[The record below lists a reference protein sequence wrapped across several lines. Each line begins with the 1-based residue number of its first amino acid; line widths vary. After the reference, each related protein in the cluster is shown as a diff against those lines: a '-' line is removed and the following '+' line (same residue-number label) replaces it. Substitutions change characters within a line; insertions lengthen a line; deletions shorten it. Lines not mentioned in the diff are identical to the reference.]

1 MERELHML
9 GQHKHDS
16 KEKDNLTEWNAEKVE
31 DRMYVLRHI
40 NRINPRKGMGRIYEY
55 YTGRAPTRRIHEAKT
70 FTLEKAKNTKQFAA
84 TAHACEIKRVTQKML
99 FKAALQ
105 GI

>member
-40 NRINPRKGMGRIYEY
+40 GVGKRNGAGQRRYEY
-55 YTGRAPTRRIHEAKT
+55 YTGRVPTKRIHEAKT
-70 FTLEKAKNTKQFAA
+70 FTLSKAKSTKQFAA